1 MVKITVL
8 NDDNFAK
15 YVSTENF
22 SNHSTEEEKSFSCR
36 DSQARPLKYRNE
48 INDVKLK
55 RQIIKIF
62 NLIDS
67 EKTGFISL
75 GSIKLNVD
83 QLFNLVKKNNM
94 MDNIK
99 KSFNYMTHDMEHV
112 KLEQVKNYLKI
123 EKQIPKKML
132 DKLIPEENL
141 NDEIKFYKFFSMII
155 KASYLKLK

>member
-1 MVKITVL
+1 
-8 NDDNFAK
+8 
-15 YVSTENF
+15 
-22 SNHSTEEEKSFSCR
+22 
-36 DSQARPLKYRNE
+36 
-48 INDVKLK
+48 
-55 RQIIKIF
+55 
-62 NLIDS
+62 
-67 EKTGFISL
+67 
-75 GSIKLNVD
+75 
-83 QLFNLVKKNNM
+83 